1 MESVTESVAGNR
13 NIGGGTTATL
23 ANRILNGTG
32 GAESTDTN
40 NKKVGVVNRK
50 PGQTSRSS
58 ASSQGSREEL
68 TLGRRDSSSTSSAD
82 EGANRFIEKRKVR
95 PSTSRKQQRA
105 AAVSR
110 RAEEEDDER
119 TDSADEEEGYGH
131 TSRTP
136 PTYSSGSGITFDSSA
151 SILKP
156 LSPSMLT
163 VGYGAELMM
172 TRPPINQEDYTH
184 VLMTSPHHS
193 EGQGSS
199 GGVAT
204 ALSPDHT
211 PMNHVSI
218 TML

>member
-1 MESVTESVAGNR
+1 MEPLSESGAGNR

-23 ANRILNGTG
+23 TNRILNGTG
-32 GAESTDTN
+32 GAESTD
-40 NKKVGVVNRK
+40 KKVGVVNRK
-50 PGQTSRSS
+50 PGQMSRSS

-82 EGANRFIEKRKVR
+82 EGANRFLEKRRVR
-95 PSTSRKQQRA
+95 PSSSRKQQRA

-119 TDSADEEEGYGH
+119 TDSADEEDGYGH
-131 TSRTP
+131 TSRAP

-172 TRPPINQEDYTH
+172 TRPTINQEDYAH

-199 GGVAT
+199 GAMAT

-211 PMNHVSI
+211 PINHVSI
-218 TML
+218 I